1 MYQCPNCSG
10 NMKFYIPSQM
20 LRCNYCETE
29 MDPYAFRK
37 EKDAEESGYFDVTI
51 FTCPQCGGE
60 LLSTE
65 NEATAFCSFC
75 GASNILTSRLSTEK
89 RPVYILPFQKTK
101 EDCKKA
107 YSKLMKGAIYAPKEL
122 KDATHIDGFRGIYMP
137 YWFYNIEQKGPATFK
152 GSKTYRRGDYMITDH
167 YDLSC
172 DVDGEY
178 HGIPYDGSSSFA
190 DSLSE
195 AIAPYDLRKVKMFTP
210 SFLSGFYADTADVE
224 KELYRT
230 DALEIA
236 TEKTYAQI
244 TKQPAFRGMSL
255 TTANDTMEKA
265 YSINSCCSSIES
277 AMLPVWFLSYRKGDR
292 VAYATV
298 NGQTGK
304 VAADLPVDPKKYLL
318 GSILTAIPIF
328 ILLNMFFT
336 VIPSV
341 ALIVSMVLAVATL
354 ILYAMELS
362 QIKRRDTGE
371 DDKGLM
377 SKKQSNGSQT
387 TGKKKTKS
395 KKKSAIDIFVLI
407 IFISFFFNMF
417 LPFVIAMITMFAK
430 YFWIVAI
437 AGGIITSIVIGST
450 LQQMQ
455 LSSKRYGFLGAIAS
469 LVISTLVLV
478 VNPAADFIY
487 YAGVVV
493 SIIAIFFSIYDLI
506 YYYNILATRKLPQ
519 FNRTGGDDRA

>member
-20 LRCNYCETE
+20 LRCDYCETE
-29 MDPYAFRK
+29 MDPYAFHK
-37 EKDAEESGYFDVTI
+37 EKDAEESTYFDVTV

-89 RPVYILPFQKTK
+89 RPTYIVPFQKTK

-107 YSKLMKGAIYAPKEL
+107 FAKMMKGAIYAPKEL
-122 KDATHIDGFRGIYMP
+122 KDPDRIDGFRGIYMP
-137 YWFYNIEQKGPATFK
+137 YWFYNISQQGPADIK
-152 GSKTYRRGDYMITDH
+152 ASKTYRRGDYMISDY

-172 DVDGEY
+172 EIDGEY
-178 HGIPYDGSSSFA
+178 NGIPYDGSSSFA
-190 DSLSE
+190 DNLSQ
-195 AIAPYDLRKVKMFTP
+195 AIAPYDVRKAKAFSP
-210 SFLSGFYADTADVE
+210 AFLSGFYADTADVD

-236 TEKTYAQI
+236 TDTTYDKLKKTPEF
-244 TKQPAFRGMSL
+244 KGFSL
-255 TTANDTMEKA
+255 QASDDTMAKA
-265 YSINSCCSSIES
+265 YAINSRCASIDS

-304 VAADLPVDPKKYLL
+304 VAADLPIDSKKYLF
-318 GSILTAIPIF
+318 GSVLTAIPIF

-341 ALIVSMVLAVATL
+341 ALIFSMVLAVVAL
-354 ILYAMELS
+354 ILYSVELS
-362 QIKRRDTGE
+362 QIKRKDAGT

-377 SKKQSNGSQT
+377 SKKQFDESQPVE
-387 TGKKKTKS
+387 KKK
-395 KKKSAIDIFVLI
+395 KKQKKNSALG
-407 IFISFFFNMF
+407 IFIIIVFFANTMVP
-417 LPFVIAMITMFAK
+417 LIVTMITLFAK
-430 YFWIVAI
+430 YLWVAAL
-437 AGGIITSIVIGST
+437 AGGIAASIVIGNN
-450 LQQMQ
+450 LKGLQ
-455 LSSKRYGFLGAIAS
+455 LSKKRYGYIGAIAS
-469 LVISTLVLV
+469 IIISTLVLV
-478 VNPAADFIY
+478 LNPVADAIY
-487 YAGVVV
+487 YAGVIV
-493 SIIAIFFSIYDLI
+493 SIIAIFFSISDLI
-506 YYYNILATRKLPQ
+506 YYYNILATRRLPQ
-519 FNRTGGDDRA
+519 FDHTGGDDRA